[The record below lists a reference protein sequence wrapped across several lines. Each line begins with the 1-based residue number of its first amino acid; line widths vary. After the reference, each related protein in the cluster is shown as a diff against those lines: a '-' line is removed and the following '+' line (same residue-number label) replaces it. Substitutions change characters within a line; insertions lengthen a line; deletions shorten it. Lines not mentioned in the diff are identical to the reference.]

1 MCFLDKFNLME
12 NESIKD
18 YKLRLFRNK
27 KEYGLTDKEIAYYI
41 NKETGNNYDESVY
54 RKWFKPYQEGY
65 EDGIKEIGKKYDDK
79 YFSKEK
85 IKYYDARNGLMNEL
99 RIEARKD
106 ENLEI
111 LLKEIKRKE
120 KYEYFEKNNL
130 IYSENDCMICLNDIH
145 FGISINN
152 KWNKY
157 NSDIAKKRL
166 EEYLDKIYQIK
177 DLNKSEN
184 AFLFCNG
191 DLISGNIHYK
201 ISIQN
206 RENVVEQIIGVSEIL
221 SWFIS
226 ELCNLFNKVTFAV
239 VAGNHSRLNKKNM
252 SPTYE
257 RLDDLIPWY
266 IKARLENFKNLNVLF
281 NDIDRTFNI
290 VNIRGKNYVNIHGDY
305 DGFNTIQKIIPMI
318 DEDVYCFHFG
328 HLHHNFQDFTNGY
341 KIIMSGS
348 LMGMDDYCVEKRI
361 FSKPQQMICICNK
374 DGIFCS
380 YDIIFD

>member
-65 EDGIKEIGKKYDDK
+65 EDGLKENKNNYDDK

-106 ENLEI
+106 ENLE
-111 LLKEIKRKE
+111 LLLNEIRKKE
-120 KYEYFEKNNL
+120 KYEYCKKNNL

-157 NSDIAKKRL
+157 NSKIAKKRL
-166 EEYLDKIYQIK
+166 EEYLDKIHQIK

-226 ELCNLFNKVTFAV
+226 ELCNLFNNVTFAV

-318 DEDVYCFHFG
+318 DENVYCFHFG
-328 HLHHNFQDFTNGY
+328 HLHHNFQDFINGY